1 MCFPDGSK
9 KEGYF
14 ENNVY
19 KIKVNITGAD
29 GQMLVSGGVAPKGLP
44 QDALM
49 NSSKASSLFPNQQA
63 K

>member
-1 MCFPDGSK
+1 MCFPDGTK

-29 GQMLVSGGVAPKGLP
+29 GQMLISGGVPPQGVP
-44 QDALM
+44 QDVLM
-49 NSSKASSLFPNQQA
+49 NSTKASSLFPN
-63 K
+63 